1 MVDGV
6 AVHAV
11 GVAII
16 VIIAIV
22 PNGKVSLFDCHML
35 MIDIR
40 FKTQMNISA
49 TIPHPFQLV

>member
-16 VIIAIV
+16 VIIVIV